1 MATTIATIN
10 LTSSDLLSSALAF
23 SSTNSLTAAGSATG
37 LTLTSADATSDALS
51 FTVAD
56 SLNITNKVITPSRV
70 KTSTSDLTLFAS
82 GSYSRSYVYLKN
94 MDDTIA
100 MDVDFGSTAAFNIKP
115 GEFAFFPWHASQN
128 IVVAADSGTPVLEY
142 ALFEA

>member
-1 MATTIATIN
+1 MATLIPT
-10 LTSSDLLSSALAF
+10 LTLSSVDVTTDSLSF
-23 SSTNSLTAAGSATG
+23 SVTNSLTIS
-37 LTLTSADATSDALS
+37 
-51 FTVAD
+51 
-56 SLNITNKVITPSRV
+56 NKVIAPSRV
-70 KTSTSDLTLFAS
+70 ITSTGDLTLFAS

-100 MDVDFGSTAAFNIKP
+100 MDIDFGSTASFNIRP

-142 ALFEA
+142 AIFEA

>member
-1 MATTIATIN
+1 MAT
-10 LTSSDLLSSALAF
+10 LTP
-23 SSTNSLTAAGSATG
+23 T
-37 LTLTSADATSDALS
+37 LTLVSTDVTTDELS
-51 FTVAD
+51 LSTTD
-56 SLNITNKVITPSRV
+56 TLTISNKVIAPSRV

-94 MDDTIA
+94 IDDTIA
-100 MDVDFGSTAAFNIKP
+100 MDVDFGSTASFNIRP

-142 ALFEA
+142 AIFEA